1 MAHGKLLPP
10 VSRIPKVVLLIES
23 SRASGRALLA
33 GVADYAHYH
42 GPWSFY
48 WEPGGLESA
57 WPMLKSIDADGII
70 MRDVDRLD
78 EVLALKI
85 PAIVVGH
92 KHKEVSGL
100 VNVVTDS
107 PQIGCMGAD
116 HLIQCGFKYFAFV
129 GFTDH
134 PTEAASWSRVREE
147 HFVRHVQQAGFEVE
161 TYELPSTS
169 GRDWVRERTALAGW
183 LKSLPKPVGL
193 MACNDDCGVQV
204 MEACKVADIAV
215 PDLIGVI
222 GADNDE
228 IVCGLSN
235 PAMSSVAINF
245 QRAGYESAEALD
257 QLMQGSK
264 RVPPKI
270 FVPATHVVTRR
281 STDIVAVS
289 DPGLARALR
298 FIRDHS
304 RRAIGVND
312 VARAAGLS
320 RRALERRFRNEIG
333 VSILDQIRK
342 ARTEQ
347 ICKMLVE
354 TTLPV
359 GQIAE
364 SLGFED
370 VQHFARYFR
379 SAREMSP
386 LAYRKS
392 FAMRTAVS
400 KSAPQNGDNN
410 TQSGFEATSLH
421 E

>member
-1 MAHGKLLPP
+1 
-10 VSRIPKVVLLIES
+10 
-23 SRASGRALLA
+23 
-33 GVADYAHYH
+33 VADYAHYH

-57 WPMLKSIDADGII
+57 WPVLKSLDADGII
-70 MRDVDRLD
+70 MRDGDGLA

-92 KHKEVSGL
+92 KRKEVSGV

-107 PQIGCMGAD
+107 RHVGHLGAE
-116 HLIQCGFKYFAFV
+116 HLLQCGFKHFAFV
-129 GFTDH
+129 GVTSQSND
-134 PTEAASWSRVREE
+134 TASWSPVRQES
-147 HFVRHVQQAGFEVE
+147 FVQRIGAAGYATQ
-161 TYELPSTS
+161 TYLLPAAT
-169 GRDWVRERTALAGW
+169 GRNWARERQALMNW
-183 LKSLPKPVGL
+183 LRSLPKPIGL

-204 MEACKVADIAV
+204 MEACKTAGLTV
-215 PDLIGVI
+215 PDLVGVI

-245 QRAGYESAEALD
+245 ERAGYEAAEALD
-257 QLMQGSK
+257 QLMKGVK
-264 RVPPKI
+264 RVPGKI
-270 FVPATHVVTRR
+270 NVPATHIATRR
-281 STDIVAVS
+281 STDVVAVT
-289 DPGLARALR
+289 DPALGRALR

-304 RRAIGVND
+304 RRAIGVGD
-312 VARAAGLS
+312 VAKAAGFS
-320 RRALERRFRNEIG
+320 RRALERRFRTEIG
-333 VSILDQIRK
+333 LSVLDQIRK

-392 FAMRTAVS
+392 FGKQTRKAQS
-400 KSAPQNGDNN
+400 QNGEFFSQTGVVNGPTRN
-410 TQSGFEATSLH
+410 LLSIQS
-421 E
+421 

>member
-1 MAHGKLLPP
+1 
-10 VSRIPKVVLLIES
+10 VSKIPKVVLLIES
-23 SRASGRALLA
+23 SRASGRALLN

-57 WPMLKSIDADGII
+57 WPVLKSLDADGII
-70 MRDVDRLD
+70 MRDVDRLQ
-78 EVLALKI
+78 EVLALDI
-85 PAIVVGH
+85 PAVVIGH
-92 KHKEVSGL
+92 KRKEVSGV

-107 PQIGCMGAD
+107 PQIGRLGAE
-116 HLIQCGFKYFAFV
+116 HLIQCGFKHFAFV
-129 GFTDH
+129 SVTSQ
-134 PTEAASWSRVREE
+134 PNEKASWAQAREENFVRRVREL
-147 HFVRHVQQAGFEVE
+147 GFETQ
-161 TYELPSTS
+161 TYLLPWTT
-169 GRDWVRERTALAGW
+169 GRNWVRERNALVTW
-183 LKSLPKPVGL
+183 LKSLPKPIGL

-204 MEACKVADIAV
+204 MEACKMAELTV
-215 PDLIGVI
+215 PDLVGVI

-245 QRAGYESAEALD
+245 ERAGYEAAEALD
-257 QLMQGSK
+257 QLMQGMK
-264 RVPPKI
+264 RASGKI
-270 FVPATHVVTRR
+270 NVPATHIATRR

-289 DPGLARALR
+289 DPALGRALR

-304 RRAIGVND
+304 RRAIGVGD
-312 VARAAGLS
+312 VAKAAGFS
-320 RRALERRFRNEIG
+320 RRALERRFRSEIG
-333 VSILDQIRK
+333 ISILDQIRK

-392 FAMRTAVS
+392 FGKQTRKPRA
-400 KSAPQNGDNN
+400 QNGEKFS
-410 TQSGFEATSLH
+410 QSGVVDSPIRNLLSIQA
-421 E
+421 

>member
-1 MAHGKLLPP
+1 M
-10 VSRIPKVVLLIES
+10 SRIPKIVLLIES
-23 SRASGRALLA
+23 SRASGRALLN

-57 WPMLKSIDADGII
+57 WPVLKSLDADGII
-70 MRDVDRLD
+70 TRDGDRLD

-85 PAIVVGH
+85 PAVVVGH
-92 KHKEVSGL
+92 KRKEVSGV

-107 PQIGCMGAD
+107 PHIGNMGAE
-116 HLIQCGFKYFAFV
+116 HLIQCGFKHFAFV
-129 GFTDH
+129 GTSSRPD
-134 PTEAASWSRVREE
+134 ESASWSVVREE
-147 HFVRHVQQAGFEVE
+147 SFVKRIRKSGFE
-161 TYELPSTS
+161 THTHHISSAS
-169 GRDWVRERTALAGW
+169 GRNWVRERNELVTW

-204 MEACKVADIAV
+204 MEACKSAGLAM
-215 PDLIGVI
+215 PDLVGVI

-245 QRAGYESAEALD
+245 ERAGFEAAEALH
-257 QLMQGSK
+257 QLLRGEK
-264 RVPPKI
+264 RVTEKI
-270 FVPATHVVTRR
+270 IVHATHIVTRR
-281 STDIVAVS
+281 STDVVAVT
-289 DPGLARALR
+289 DAALGKALR
-298 FIRDHS
+298 FIRDNS
-304 RRAIGVND
+304 RKAIGVID
-312 VARAAGLS
+312 VAKMAGLS
-320 RRALERRFRNEIG
+320 RRALERRFRSEIG
-333 VSILDQIRK
+333 ISILDQIRK
-342 ARTEQ
+342 ARTGH

-379 SAREMSP
+379 SAQNTSP

-392 FAMRTAVS
+392 FGKQTRQS
-400 KSAPQNGDNN
+400 GSQNGGSYSQTGVADGLAEKIK
-410 TQSGFEATSLH
+410 SGHPDDTN
-421 E
+421 

>member
-1 MAHGKLLPP
+1 MLN
-10 VSRIPKVVLLIES
+10 
-23 SRASGRALLA
+23 

-57 WPMLKSIDADGII
+57 WPVLKSLDADGII
-70 MRDVDRLD
+70 MRDVDRLQ
-78 EVLALKI
+78 EVLSLDI
-85 PAIVVGH
+85 PTVVIGH
-92 KHKEVSGL
+92 KRKEVSGV

-107 PQIGCMGAD
+107 MQIGHMGAE
-116 HLIQCGFKYFAFV
+116 HLIQCGFKNFAFV
-129 GFTDH
+129 SISNQPKETV
-134 PTEAASWSRVREE
+134 SWAQLREE
-147 HFVRHVQQAGFEVE
+147 SFVRRIHELGFETH
-161 TYELPSTS
+161 TYLLPRTT
-169 GRDWVRERTALAGW
+169 GRNWVRERNALATW

-204 MEACKVADIAV
+204 MEACKVAELPV
-215 PDLIGVI
+215 PDQVGVI

-245 QRAGYESAEALD
+245 ERAGYEAAEALH
-257 QLMQGSK
+257 QIMQGGK
-264 RVPPKI
+264 RGGGKI
-270 FVPATHVVTRR
+270 NVPATHIATRR
-281 STDIVAVS
+281 STDIVAVA
-289 DPGLARALR
+289 DPALGRALR

-304 RRAIGVND
+304 RRAIGVGD
-312 VARAAGLS
+312 VAKAAGFS
-320 RRALERRFRNEIG
+320 RRALERRFRHEIG
-333 VSILDQIRK
+333 ISILDQIRK

-354 TTLPV
+354 TALPV

-392 FAMRTAVS
+392 FGKQTRKPRA
-400 KSAPQNGDNN
+400 QNGENLS
-410 TQSGFEATSLH
+410 QSGVVSDPARNLLSMQA
-421 E
+421 

>member
-1 MAHGKLLPP
+1 MTT
-10 VSRIPKVVLLIES
+10 RIPKVVLLIES
-23 SRASGRALLA
+23 SRASGRALLN

-48 WEPGGLESA
+48 WEAGGLESV
-57 WPMLKSIDADGII
+57 WPMLKSLDADGII
-70 MRDVDRLD
+70 MRDGDRLD

-92 KHKEVSGL
+92 KRKEVSGL

-107 PQIGCMGAD
+107 AQIGIMGAE
-116 HLIQCGFKYFAFV
+116 HLIHCGFKNFAFV
-129 GFTDH
+129 GVTSQPDE
-134 PTEAASWSRVREE
+134 TASWSKVREE
-147 HFVRHVQQAGFEVE
+147 YFVRRILKAGFE
-161 TYELPSTS
+161 TNTHHLSSAT
-169 GRDWVRERTALAGW
+169 GRNWLRERNALVAW

-204 MEACKVADIAV
+204 MEACKVAGLAV
-215 PDLIGVI
+215 PDLVGVI

-245 QRAGYESAEALD
+245 ERAGFEAAEALD
-257 QLMQGSK
+257 QLMSGAKLQTG
-264 RVPPKI
+264 KI
-270 FVPATHVVTRR
+270 NVHATHIATRR
-281 STDIVAVS
+281 STDVVAVT
-289 DPGLARALR
+289 DPVLGRALR

-304 RRAIGVND
+304 RKAIGVEE
-312 VARAAGLS
+312 VAKAAGLS
-320 RRALERRFRNEIG
+320 RRALERRFRSEIG
-333 VSILDQIRK
+333 VSILYQIRR

-359 GQIAE
+359 KQIAE

-379 SAREMSP
+379 AARDTSP

-392 FAMRTAVS
+392 HGKQTGA
-400 KSAPQNGDNN
+400 N
-410 TQSGFEATSLH
+410 AT
-421 E
+421 

>member
-1 MAHGKLLPP
+1 MSH
-10 VSRIPKVVLLIES
+10 IPKIVLLIES
-23 SRASGRALLA
+23 SRASGRALLN

-57 WPMLKSIDADGII
+57 WPVLKTLDADGII

-85 PAIVVGH
+85 PAVVVGH
-92 KHKEVSGL
+92 KREAVSGV

-107 PQIGCMGAD
+107 PHIGYMGAE
-116 HLIQCGFKYFAFV
+116 HLVQCGFKNFAFV
-129 GFTDH
+129 GISNRPD
-134 PTEAASWSRVREE
+134 ESVSWSQMREE
-147 HFVRHVQQAGFEVE
+147 SFVNRIRKSGFE
-161 TYELPSTS
+161 THTHHISSAS
-169 GRDWVRERTALAGW
+169 GRNWVRERNELVTW

-204 MEACKVADIAV
+204 MEACKAGGLAV
-215 PDLIGVI
+215 PDLVGVI

-245 QRAGYESAEALD
+245 ERAGYEAAEALHK
-257 QLMQGSK
+257 LLSGEK
-264 RVPPKI
+264 RVAEKI
-270 FVPATHVVTRR
+270 NVHATHIATRR
-281 STDIVAVS
+281 STDVVAVT
-289 DPGLARALR
+289 DVALGKALR
-298 FIRDHS
+298 FIRDNS
-304 RRAIGVND
+304 QKAIGVVD
-312 VARAAGLS
+312 VARTAGLS
-320 RRALERRFRNEIG
+320 RRALERRFRSEIG
-333 VSILDQIRK
+333 ISILDQIRK
-342 ARTEQ
+342 ARTGQ

-379 SAREMSP
+379 SAQNTSP

-392 FAMRTAVS
+392 FGKQTRQGGA
-400 KSAPQNGDNN
+400 QNGDSYS
-410 TQSGFEATSLH
+410 QSGVVGGVARKIESLH
-421 E
+421 PKKSN